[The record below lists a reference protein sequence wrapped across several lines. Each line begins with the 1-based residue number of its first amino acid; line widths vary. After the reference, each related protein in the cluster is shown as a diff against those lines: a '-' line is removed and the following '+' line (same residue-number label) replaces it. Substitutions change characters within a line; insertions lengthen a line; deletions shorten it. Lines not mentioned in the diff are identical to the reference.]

1 MEIKKVLNGKY
12 RGKDEIPFGIKSCL
26 VGMKVDLRSVLCCML
41 YLESV

>member
-12 RGKDEIPFGIKSCL
+12 GGKDEIPFGMDSCL
-26 VGMKVDLRSVLCCML
+26 VGKKVDLRSVLCCTL